1 MVTENTNWKQQYYCF
16 PDFDLSTKCAGF
28 ENSNAQVTTI
38 GYEIRCHPYH
48 ANLLKTILIQVSVLD
63 PIAPSERNFHFIPY
77 GLIQTTDST
86 IVKNQITQQNRFLT
100 QNGIAPILNIAKE
113 KTTSGLEEQLLALPS
128 VTGPEPTYLNAN
140 SAE

>member
-1 MVTENTNWKQQYYCF
+1 M
-16 PDFDLSTKCAGF
+16 
-28 ENSNAQVTTI
+28 
-38 GYEIRCHPYH
+38 
-48 ANLLKTILIQVSVLD
+48 LD
-63 PIAPSERNFHFIPY
+63 PIYPSESYVNFIPY

-113 KTTSGLEEQLLALPS
+113 KTTSGLEERLLALPS